1 MSHVAAPMALPMSAH
16 SSTRAWRAIVRAWPC
31 LGLVCALVGG
41 GCANFQLPRIDPSG
55 ERLFLPCNAPRQA
68 PGLPA
73 PVVAPGV
80 IGQWG
85 ISVSPSQVIA
95 PVGSE
100 VVMIASVT
108 GSEGYL
114 LTRERVE
121 WMLAPDSAG
130 EFLSAGQRRPLDL
143 FDWWYGF
150 PIKINTRFA
159 VNTTLRAPMT
169 LDRGTPSPADDMLVQ
184 SGQAWVSVSSP
195 TEGTSQVT
203 VFAPDMPGWDR
214 RQQTA
219 TIYWIDAQWR
229 FPPPAMTPVGGRRA
243 LTTMLTRQS
252 DNSPLA
258 GWQVRYE
265 IAGGPLAGFEPD
277 GANSVE
283 VLTNSA
289 GEAIAEITQKQPTA
303 GTNQISM
310 QVIRPAGPAGQN
322 RPLPVGSGTTLQTW
336 TSTEPPVRA
345 EAAPPHAAAPMPPA
359 TPPPAANT
367 PTAAARLEVTVT
379 GPTTAEVGGDVSFE
393 IQVVNRGDE
402 LATGIVVNDRFD
414 AGLQHAASASPMEHS
429 LANLQ
434 PGASASLD
442 VTFRVMQAGQ
452 SCQDITVT
460 ADGGLRGTTR
470 NCITASAPLE
480 PAQPVA
486 PPVEARPSTAP
497 PPGGP
502 AQLTVRKT
510 GPDRRRVG
518 DKALFTIEVTNT
530 SDQPIENLEVADHF
544 ETSLEPGRATEG
556 SVWLP
561 ENALGWKIPTL
572 AAGKT
577 ISREI
582 EFSCLRE
589 TPRSC
594 NRVTVTAPGIES
606 VADEACLE
614 IAGGAGAESAPAAST
629 SAEPGGVGVT
639 VADTADPIKVDGET
653 TYQIVLTKRGSQSV
667 FDVAM
672 TVTFG
677 GELRLENI
685 SGPLHAAVLAGKVR
699 FDPIREFRAGENPLS
714 FELRFK
720 GLRPGVAR
728 LHVDVIARG
737 QAKGISAEQTTEILP

>member
-1 MSHVAAPMALPMSAH
+1 MLAQKSI
-16 SSTRAWRAIVRAWPC
+16 RAWQAIARAWPC
-31 LGLVCALVGG
+31 LGLCCALVAG
-41 GCANFQLPRIDPSG
+41 GCANCQLPRIDPSG
-55 ERLFLPCNAPRQA
+55 ERLFLPCNAPPQA
-68 PGLPA
+68 PGALPA
-73 PVVAPGV
+73 AVVAPGV

-130 EFLSAGQRRPLDL
+130 EFLSAGQRRPLDV

-150 PIKINTRFA
+150 PMKINTRFA
-159 VNTTLRAPMT
+159 VNTTLTAPMT
-169 LDRGTPSPADDMLVQ
+169 LDRGTPTPADDMLVQ
-184 SGQAWVSVSSP
+184 SGQAWVSVTSP
-195 TEGTSQVT
+195 TEGTSRVT
-203 VFAPDMPGWDR
+203 VFAPDMYGWDR

-229 FPPPAMTPVGGRRA
+229 FPPPAMAPVGGRRT
-243 LTTMLTRQS
+243 LSTMLTRQT

-265 IAGGPLAGFEPD
+265 ITGGPLAGFEPD

-289 GEAIAEITQKQPTA
+289 GEAIAEIVQKQPA
-303 GTNQISM
+303 PGTNQISM
-310 QVIRPAGPAGQN
+310 QVIRPAGLAGQN
-322 RPLPVGSGTTLQTW
+322 RPLPVGSGSTLQTW
-336 TSTEPPVRA
+336 TSTEPAVRT
-345 EAAPPHAAAPMPPA
+345 EAAPPPAAAPMPAA
-359 TPPPAANT
+359 TPPPAVNA
-367 PTAAARLEVTVT
+367 PPAAARLEVTVT
-379 GPTTAEVGGDVSFE
+379 GPTTGEVGSDVSFE
-393 IQVVNRGDE
+393 IQVVNRGDGP
-402 LATGIVVNDRFD
+402 ATGIVVNDRFD

-452 SCQDITVT
+452 WCQDITVT

-470 NCITASAPLE
+470 NCIAASAPLE
-480 PAQPVA
+480 SAQPA
-486 PPVEARPSTAP
+486 AQPAEAQPSTTP
-497 PPGGP
+497 PPGGL
-502 AQLTVRKT
+502 AQLSVRKS

-518 DKALFTIEVTNT
+518 EKALFTIEVTNG

-556 SVWLP
+556 SVWLQG
-561 ENALGWKIPTL
+561 NALGWKIPTL

-577 ISREI
+577 IRREI
-582 EFSCLRE
+582 EFGCLRE

-594 NRVTVTAPGIES
+594 NRVTVTAPGIELA
-606 VADEACLE
+606 ADEACLE
-614 IAGGAGAESAPAAST
+614 IAGTAGAESAPAAS
-629 SAEPGGVGVT
+629 SSGEPGGIGVT

-653 TYQIVLTKRGSQSV
+653 TYQIVLTNKGSQSV

-685 SGPLHAAVLAGKVR
+685 SGPLHASVLPDKVR

-720 GLRPGVAR
+720 GVRPAAAR
-728 LHVDVIARG
+728 LRVEVISRG
-737 QAKGISAEQTTEILP
+737 QAKGISAEQKTEILP